1 MSLFHTISQS
11 GASEAVTSSGR
22 RTAVRLLAGIGT
34 AGTALLRRSS
44 IASPGST
51 AESVG
56 AAAAELP
63 AIKRAKKKKGKR
75 GTKGPAEVHL
85 TRKSQD
91 FPVSA
96 GSNANGQVNCPSG
109 EATGGGV
116 GVSNAACIVASSG
129 PVGTKAWGATVTCP
143 GANTA
148 TMTVTVICLS

>member
-11 GASEAVTSSGR
+11 DASAPVTSSGR
-22 RTAVRLLAGIGT
+22 RTAVLLLAGIG
-34 AGTALLRRSS
+34 AVGTALLQRSS

-51 AESVG
+51 AESDG

-63 AIKRAKKKKGKR
+63 AIKNAKKKKGKR
-75 GTKGPAEVHL
+75 GAKGPADVHL

-91 FPVSA
+91 LPVSA

-116 GVSNAACIVASSG
+116 GVSNTACAVVSSG
-129 PVGTKAWGATVTCP
+129 PVGTEAWGQPLLAQVRVP
-143 GANTA
+143 QR
-148 TMTVTVICLS
+148 